1 MAYIILV
8 ENDGTLYGSCKT
20 KIMQKEKLFNKLWF
34 LVPPHYN
41 GYDMSQC
48 TVTMRYLLPISR
60 EFVTETLTLSDEKYE
75 EYLKY
80 VLPVDT
86 NLTKEHGN
94 IELNLTFTMLDV
106 DDNGNIIQRVRK
118 TDNHL
123 LNITPIPNWDSFIPD
138 SSLSALDQRILK
150 QDAQIR
156 ALADLAYLLN
166 DNQVDNLVYDSKED
180 VLHLSANGVR
190 VGNKVSVK
198 EMIEDGIPVVDMD
211 SNDSNTKPEGGCN
224 CGCEHE
230 DNVVEFGDLED
241 NIVEKLE
248 DDNVVE
254 F

>member
-8 ENDGTLYGSCKT
+8 ENDNSLYGSCKN
-20 KIMQKEKLFNKLWF
+20 KIMQREKLFNKLWF

-48 TVTMRYLLPISR
+48 TVTMRYLLPISK
-60 EFVTETLTLSDEKYE
+60 EFVTETLVLSDEKYE

-80 VLPVDT
+80 ILPIDT
-86 NLTKEHGN
+86 NFTKECGN

-106 DDNGNIIQRVRK
+106 DDKGNAIQRVRK
-118 TDNHL
+118 TDNYL
-123 LNITPIPNWDSFIPD
+123 LNVTPLPNWDSVIPD

-150 QDAQIR
+150 QDAQIK

-198 EMIEDGIPVVDMD
+198 EMIDDGIPVVDLD
-211 SNDSNTKPEGGCN
+211 SDSDSKPDDSCD

-241 NIVEKLE
+241 SIVEKLE